1 VTPIEITGFTI
12 FILVLITGIF
22 VTLLGMPGTVI
33 ILVDAILYALFTG
46 FDKIGFKIIII
57 LLLISLLA
65 EGLDFLLNMAGTVRY
80 GTSGKG
86 IWAALIGGLIGA
98 MVMTPVLF
106 GFGIMF
112 GTFLGGF
119 TGVLIVDMIHQS
131 RLKPALRSG
140 AGIILGWF
148 AGILAKGFLS
158 LLMIVITLTN
168 IYS

>member
-12 FILVLITGIF
+12 FLLVLIAGIF

-33 ILVDAILYALFTG
+33 ILVDAILYAIFTG
-46 FDKIGFKIIII
+46 FDKIGIKILII
-57 LLLISLLA
+57 LLLISLVA

-86 IWAALIGGLIGA
+86 IWASLIGGLIGA

-119 TGVLIVDMIHQS
+119 IGVLIVELIHQGH
-131 RLKPALRSG
+131 LKPALRSG
-140 AGIILGWF
+140 RGIILGWF
-148 AGILAKGFLS
+148 AGILVKGSFS